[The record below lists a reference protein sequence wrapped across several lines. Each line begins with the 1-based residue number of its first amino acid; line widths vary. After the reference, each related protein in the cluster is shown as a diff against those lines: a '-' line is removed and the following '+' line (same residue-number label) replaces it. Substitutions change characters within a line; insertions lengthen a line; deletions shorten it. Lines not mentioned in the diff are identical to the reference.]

1 MTNLEKYEQI
11 FCNTFHVDKERLYDN
26 FTFEAVGEWDSLIH
40 LSLITDIE
48 DTFGVMFEPEDIMH
62 YGSFENGIEILRRYG
77 VEI

>member
-48 DTFGVMFEPEDIMH
+48 DTFAWGGTPHLGNNALHPEVIAMQ
-62 YGSFENGIEILRRYG
+62 
-77 VEI
+77 